1 MNVNN
6 TERLT
11 SSDQICPVGEIL
23 VAWSVCLF
31 CGISVH
37 LGWLFV
43 FVVVFVLPWLITR
56 GCLPGIITITIIII
70 ICLIKAVTRWLSPVI
85 MSPYSVGESMR
96 KLTGTILDN
105 ICRKIRGREQIH
117 EKLKWP
123 ILFLSQNGTDL
134 LKLRSLI
141 ATNWELLCF
150 MIHFTDWR
158 IALGDTFT
166 LACRDL
172 SPDTGSCSCVHGIVH
187 PVYVSCKK
195 LVMPLVDMEGW
206 IWSGFVSAVICS
218 EFKMTI
224 KFIIFSLSYNLFCLR
239 SSMFPTYFALCV
251 LEWLLWVKC

>member
-1 MNVNN
+1 MSRKYKMLHLRRQWWDECKQHGVIDVWW
-6 TERLT
+6 
-11 SSDQICPVGEIL
+11 SDQPCRRDPGRMVSLFVLL
-23 VAWSVCLF
+23 V
-31 CGISVH
+31 

-43 FVVVFVLPWLITR
+43 FVFVFAMTDYLRLFTRHHHYHYHYHHLPHQGCHPLIVP
-56 GCLPGIITITIIII
+56 CHNVP
-70 ICLIKAVTRWLSPVI
+70 C
-85 MSPYSVGESMR
+85 SVGDSMR
-96 KLTGTILDN
+96 KLTRIISDN
-105 ICRKIRGREQIH
+105 ICHKMRGTEQIH

-123 ILFLSQNGTDL
+123 ILFLSQIGTDL

-195 LVMPLVDMEGW
+195 LVMLLWW
-206 IWSGFVSAVICS
+206 IWRV
-218 EFKMTI
+218 
-224 KFIIFSLSYNLFCLR
+224 
-239 SSMFPTYFALCV
+239 
-251 LEWLLWVKC
+251 